1 MANTHPYDALIVGA
15 GAAGLL
21 CAGAAAGRGLSVLL
35 VDKND
40 RPGRKL
46 RITGKGRCNVTNNCD
61 NDAFLRAVR
70 RNPRFLYSAINGFS
84 TADTM
89 ALFEE
94 LGVPLKTERG
104 NRVFPVSDR
113 AGDIVD
119 ALCRYVKR
127 SGAAFHK
134 KEAEGLLLDEGRV
147 KGVICKD
154 GTPLFA
160 RRVVIA
166 TGGLSYPGTG
176 STGDGYRL
184 AEQAGH
190 TIVPPVPSLVPIV
203 TVEDYC
209 REMMGLALK
218 NVTLTVWKAG
228 KKKPVFSELGEMLFT
243 HFGVSGPLV
252 LSASSHMTGDLADYK
267 MTIDLKPG
275 LDLHQLDA
283 RLLRDFGKFSNKDF
297 SNALDELLPRKLI
310 PVVVRLSGIEADRKV
325 HQITREERE
334 RLAALIKGFPV
345 TPERFRPVEE
355 AIVTSGGVYV
365 RQVDPHTMESRLCP
379 GLYFA
384 GEVLDLDA
392 YTGGYNLQ
400 IAFSTGWLAAAAM
413 AAENEE

>member
-176 STGDGYRL
+176 STGDGYRFAREL
-184 AEQAGH
+184 GH
-190 TIVPPVPSLVPIV
+190 TVKECRPSLVPME
-203 TVEDYC
+203 TGEGWT
-209 REMMGLALK
+209 RELQGLSLR
-218 NVTLTVWKAG
+218 NVSAAIYDG
-228 KKKPVFSELGEMLFT
+228 KKKLYEEFGEMLFT
-243 HFGVSGPLV
+243 HYGVSGPLM
-252 LSASSHMTGDLADYK
+252 LTASSYVGEKLISHPLKLM
-267 MTIDLKPG
+267 IDLKPA
-275 LDLHQLDA
+275 LSQEQLDH
-283 RLLRDFGKFSNKDF
+283 RILRDFEENKNRQFKNSLGKLFP
-297 SNALDELLPRKLI
+297 AKLI
-310 PVVVRLSGIEADRKV
+310 PVMVDLSGINPEKKV
-325 HQITREERE
+325 HEISREERRAFVE
-334 RLAALIKGFPV
+334 LVKALPMTLTGLRGFN
-345 TPERFRPVEE
+345 E
-355 AIVTSGGVYV
+355 AIITKGGVHTKEI
-365 RQVDPHTMESRLCP
+365 DPGTMESRLVK

-392 YTGGYNLQ
+392 VTGGFNLQ
-400 IAFSTGWLAAAAM
+400 IAWSTGYAAG
-413 AAENEE
+413 NGI